1 MGLGLKAD
9 LQREPIASHHASR
22 RMQHHGMTG
31 SGFGIKGTLYFQRSL
46 DKDAIE
52 NGFIVSLGIVEFE
65 VSVPG
70 GRQSWG
76 G

>member
-1 MGLGLKAD
+1 
-9 LQREPIASHHASR
+9 
-22 RMQHHGMTG
+22 MTG